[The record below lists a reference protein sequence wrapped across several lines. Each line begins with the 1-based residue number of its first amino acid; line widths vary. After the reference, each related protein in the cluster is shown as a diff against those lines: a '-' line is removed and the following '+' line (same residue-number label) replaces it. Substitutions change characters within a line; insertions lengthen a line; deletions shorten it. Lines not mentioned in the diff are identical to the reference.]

1 MEDYDPA
8 DLDGNGEFDAIDIS
22 IMEDEIGDGKRGC
35 CVTLIL
41 IGSSVGTGLWWIGRS
56 LV

>member
-1 MEDYDPA
+1 MDDYDPA
-8 DLDGNGEFDAIDIS
+8 DLDGDGEFDAIDIS
-22 IMEDEIGDGKRGC
+22 IMEDEVGDEKKGC

-41 IGSSVGTGLWWIGRS
+41 IGSSIGSGFWWVDRF

>member
-22 IMEDEIGDGKRGC
+22 IMEDEIGDGKRGVLC
-35 CVTLIL
+35 YFDFDWVFC
-41 IGSSVGTGLWWIGRS
+41 WHWIMVDWS
-56 LV
+56 